1 MIHVLEHSLLESL
14 KVFVVIL
21 VFYIL
26 FSFFETKLASLLTK
40 NKKLS
45 PLLGAIFGLIP
56 QCGFPILAADLY
68 IKKHIS
74 FGTLLSVFIACS
86 DESLPILISSIKDH
100 KYIILLIVIKFVLAV
115 LVGYIFDL
123 ISSKSKQEVH
133 DHHHHCHHQEEV
145 HVGCCNHSINDNKES
160 HLKKHLLHPLI
171 HSLKIFIFIFIINF
185 TLGSLI
191 HFIGEDNLSTFITSS
206 YYLTPLFSTL
216 IGLIPNC
223 VSSVILTNLFILGSI
238 PFGGLLG
245 GLIIN
250 SGLGSIYLLKNKE
263 SRVDY
268 IKITSILVII
278 SLVIGYLFIL
288 F

>member
-21 VFYIL
+21 IFYIL

-123 ISSKSKQEVH
+123 ISSKSKQEAR

-191 HFIGEDNLSTFITSS
+191 HFIGEDNLSSFITSS

-238 PFGGLLG
+238 PFGGLLS